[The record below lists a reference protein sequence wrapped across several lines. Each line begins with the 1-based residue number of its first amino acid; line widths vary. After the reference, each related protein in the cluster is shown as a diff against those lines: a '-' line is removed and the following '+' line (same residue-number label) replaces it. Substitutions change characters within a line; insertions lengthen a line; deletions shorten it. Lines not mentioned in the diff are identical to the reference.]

1 MKTLIIFL
9 FSLAPTLLWAQN
21 VPDSTDMFYRHLD
34 LNEVVVSGMAG
45 DTKLKNS
52 SAPITLVTDQQL
64 RQRAATNLI
73 DAIALQP
80 GVSQLTTGGAISKP
94 VIRGLGYNRLLTIT
108 DGVRQEG
115 QQWGDEH
122 GIEVD
127 ANSVGSVEI
136 LRGPASLMYGS
147 DALAGVL
154 LLRPAAIL
162 PQGTMRL
169 NAGSE
174 YQTNNGLFGYT
185 LNFAGHEGDFVWDAR
200 WSQKL
205 AHAYKNKYD
214 GYVPGSQFR
223 EHSGSLM
230 LGLNQRW
237 GYSHLTLSHYQLTPG
252 IVEGERDA
260 VTGELEHAADLKTYG
275 RTLPYQR
282 VTHNK
287 AVLENHFYVGE
298 GNVKATLGYQQ
309 NRRKEFEES
318 MDEPG
323 LHFLL
328 HTMTYDAR
336 YTSGD
341 IDGWKFTGGVG
352 GMWQR
357 SLNKGDEFLIPAY
370 RLFDV
375 GLFAM
380 AQKEV
385 GRWSLSGGLRYD
397 HRSLHNEGLIDDG
410 AERFADFSRDFSAL
424 SGSVGAVFHISPS
437 MNARVNLAH
446 GFRAPNLSELGSN
459 GEHEGTLR
467 YEVGNA
473 QLKAEHSWQLD
484 LGLDLSSRYVSG
496 TLALFANR
504 IDNFIFAR
512 RTAEV
517 LEPGLMTFR
526 YTQGDARLLGFE
538 ASVDVHPI
546 HCLHWENTFSLV
558 DARLMHQPADTR
570 YLPFTPPARWTSDV
584 KVELTHNARTLN
596 NAYVSAG
603 LECYLRQSH
612 CYLADGTETPT
623 PSYTL
628 VNLAAGTDILL
639 RGGRKLCELSV
650 TVSNLFDRAY
660 QSHLSRLKYA
670 DLNAATGRMGV
681 FNMGRN
687 VTFKLLFPV
696 EIQ

>member
-1 MKTLIIFL
+1 
-9 FSLAPTLLWAQN
+9 
-21 VPDSTDMFYRHLD
+21 MFYRHLE

-45 DTKLKNS
+45 ETKLKNS
-52 SAPITLVTDQQL
+52 SAPISVVTNLDL

-73 DAIALQP
+73 DAIALEP
-80 GVSQLTTGGAISKP
+80 GLAQITTGGSISKP
-94 VIRGLGYNRLLTIT
+94 VIRGLGYNRLLVVN

-127 ANSVGSVEI
+127 ENSIGSVEI
-136 LRGPASLMYGS
+136 LKGPASLMYGS

-154 LLRPAAIL
+154 LLKQATVL
-162 PQGTMRL
+162 PQGTMQAS
-169 NAGSE
+169 AGSE
-174 YQTNNGLFGYT
+174 YQTNNGLFGFSV
-185 LNFAGHEGDFVWDAR
+185 NFAGHKGDFVWDAR

-223 EHSGSLM
+223 EHSAKAM
-230 LGLNQRW
+230 LGLHKRW
-237 GYSHLTLSHYQLTPG
+237 GYTHLTLSHFQLTPS

-260 VTGELEHAADLKTYG
+260 TTGELEHEGDVKTYG
-275 RTLPYQR
+275 YTLPFQR
-282 VTHNK
+282 VEHNK
-287 AVLENHFYVGE
+287 AVVENQLYIGD
-298 GNVKATLGYQQ
+298 GTLRTTLGYQQ
-309 NRRKEFEES
+309 NRRKEFEDS
-318 MDEPG
+318 RDEAG

-328 HTMTYDAR
+328 HTMTYDVR

-341 IDGWKFTGGVG
+341 LDGWKLTGGMG

-357 SLNKGDEFLIPAY
+357 SLNRGDEYLIPAY
-370 RLFDV
+370 RLFDL

-380 AQKEV
+380 AQKDV
-385 GRWSLSGGLRYD
+385 DQWSLSGGMRYD
-397 HRSLHNEGLIDDG
+397 HRSLHSEGLIDDG
-410 AERFADFSRDFSAL
+410 AVRFTDFSRDFSAL
-424 SGSVGAVFHISPS
+424 SGSLGAVWHV
-437 MNARVNLAH
+437 NERVNVRMNLAH

-459 GEHEGTLR
+459 GEHEGTIR
-467 YEVGNA
+467 YEIGNNG
-473 QLKAEHSWQLD
+473 LKAEHSWQFD
-484 LGLDLSSRYVSG
+484 LGLDMSSRYVSG
-496 TLALFANR
+496 TVALFANR
-504 IDNFIFAR
+504 IDNFIFAH

-517 LEPGLMTFR
+517 IDPSLHTFR

-538 ASVDVHPI
+538 VAVDMHPI
-546 HCLHWENTFSLV
+546 HSLHWQNTFSLV
-558 DARLMHQPADTR
+558 DARQMHQPADTR
-570 YLPFTPPARWTSDV
+570 YLPFTPPARWTSEV
-584 KVELTHNARTLN
+584 KVELTHAHRTFN

-612 CYLADGTETPT
+612 CYLADNTETPT

-628 VNLAAGTDILL
+628 INLAAGTDILL
-639 RGGRKLCELSV
+639 HGKKWCELNV

-670 DLNAATGRMGV
+670 DLNAVTGRMGV

-687 VTFKLLFPV
+687 VTFKLLFPI
-696 EIQ
+696 EF